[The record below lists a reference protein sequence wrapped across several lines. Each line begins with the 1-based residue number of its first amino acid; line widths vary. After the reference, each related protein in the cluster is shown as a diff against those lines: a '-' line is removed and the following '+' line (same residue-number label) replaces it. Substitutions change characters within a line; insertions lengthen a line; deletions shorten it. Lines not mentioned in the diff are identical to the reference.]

1 MSTMKRVN
9 RNNRCPACDHDTWCL
24 LGEDLF
30 ICMRV
35 PSDRKKIFVG
45 GEVGYIHGYGN
56 KPIWNPPEKT
66 NAIPVIDA
74 KKVMNEWRKSY
85 GTSGIEVLAD
95 ELGVSVKSLTSLET
109 VRTMH
114 PKSWGWPMKTGYGD
128 YIGIRIRNH
137 LGKKWALT
145 GSHAGI
151 FIPQLPVPRRILV
164 VEGPTD
170 TAAALTFGYYA
181 IGRPS
186 CSGGVHHIMA
196 FVRRCHVHEVVIVAD
211 NDDPGIRGGNDLQR
225 MLPVA
230 SCLLLLPT
238 KDLREFLRIGDR
250 STIDAMIDQLVW
262 TQPKA
267 AA

>member
-1 MSTMKRVN
+1 MNKMRRVS
-9 RNNRCPACDHDTWCL
+9 REHRCPACNHDTWCL
-24 LGEDLF
+24 LGDKGY
-30 ICMRV
+30 ICMRMQ
-35 PSDRKKIFVG
+35 SNIQKTFKG
-45 GEVGYIHGYGN
+45 GEIGWFHTYNGELPKLPQPFREAPSINARKLLKEWSAPWNRKRMPDLAGKLGVSIESLEALECTHSPWSHAWGFPMKDGYGN
-56 KPIWNPPEKT
+56 
-66 NAIPVIDA
+66 
-74 KKVMNEWRKSY
+74 
-85 GTSGIEVLAD
+85 
-95 ELGVSVKSLTSLET
+95 
-109 VRTMH
+109 
-114 PKSWGWPMKTGYGD
+114 
-128 YIGIRIRNH
+128 YIGIRIRH
-137 LGKKWALT
+137 EDGKKWAQP
-145 GSHAGI
+145 GSQAGI
-151 FIPQLPVPRRILV
+151 FIPKLPVPRRILV

-262 TQPKA
+262 TQPRA